1 MGMRSD
7 CKYLLNA
14 SISKTKDKN
23 ADFWKISS
31 GKKKDK
37 LGVHISLFSKVVAI
51 FKVEGY

>member
-7 CKYLLNA
+7 CKYL
-14 SISKTKDKN
+14 KTEDKN

-31 GKKKDK
+31 GKKDK